1 MPLTMQTPLMSQPG
15 RHHYRGPAC
24 VVTLPIQLPI
34 QLPRLAP
41 FGRASPIGPP
51 HIEILDQ
58 VYASCSEVV
67 LAYPHTRVIR
77 NLDNH

>member
-1 MPLTMQTPLMSQPG
+1 MRGHTADSTPDPTASL
-15 RHHYRGPAC
+15 GPFR
-24 VVTLPIQLPI
+24 
-34 QLPRLAP
+34 PRY
-41 FGRASPIGPP
+41 PIGPP

-77 NLDNH
+77 NLDNR